1 MSEFS
6 IGYVVS
12 FVDGPK
18 DGAGDELEVV
28 GISFSGRH
36 VNYILRDLSQPHV
49 KIKCL
54 GRELVLIRR
63 QK

>member
-12 FVDGPK
+12 FADGPK
-18 DGAGDELEVV
+18 DGIGEEMEVV
-28 GISFSGRH
+28 GTSFSGRH
-36 VNYILRDLSQPHV
+36 LNYILRDLSRPHV

-63 QK
+63 QR